1 MGMRNLQ
8 GPSGGDPPAGG
19 HAELKE
25 RLVEAQRNGSGRRL
39 AGPGSGGTTGQGRA
53 RARAGS
59 PVASPAVVIGLIA
72 AAGILIG
79 LGTFFGL
86 RSDGASAGASPEGA
100 AAQAPSEPDAAGPV
114 VVQKLPEEAI
124 DDYYILLRQ
133 GMYDVAWDRTTDAFR
148 SKNYP
153 GGFDSYLK
161 TWTGSAEIEVISRK
175 VLWNSNGS
183 ARVLADLHDTGS
195 GDRYT
200 YSFSLA
206 YDSAAKLWK
215 IDAIDPAW

>member
-1 MGMRNLQ
+1 MAQNPQDL
-8 GPSGGDPPAGG
+8 SGVGG

-25 RLVEAQRNGSGRRL
+25 RLAEAQRDRVGWRTATDRPTR
-39 AGPGSGGTTGQGRA
+39 GPGSA
-53 RARAGS
+53 RQPRTRGEGATA
-59 PVASPAVVIGLIA
+59 ASPAVAIGLIA

-79 LGTFFGL
+79 LGLFFGL
-86 RSDGASAGASPEGA
+86 RSDGASAGGSPGGAAAQSA
-100 AAQAPSEPDAAGPV
+100 AAQAPAGPV

-153 GGFDSYLK
+153 GGHDAYLEA
-161 TWTGSAEIEVISRK
+161 WNGSAEIEVVSRK
-175 VLWNSNGS
+175 VLWTKDAS

-195 GDRYT
+195 GHRFTYT
-200 YSFSLA
+200 FSLV
-206 YDSAAKLWK
+206 YDPAGRVWK
-215 IDAIDPAW
+215 IDAINATW